1 MRRPPDRVMYGQFE
15 RPTLDL
21 LLRFDRHTEARYESE
36 HGAARAAELRH
47 TIIFGVILY
56 LLHDVSTYL
65 LLPEDYW
72 LIVVMTFFVVVPSSL
87 TIAYL
92 VAKVS
97 SEVREVMVLGAI
109 LGATLLPVFM
119 LYYSDAPHSTHM
131 NVEVIL
137 CIVFANMLMALR
149 FRYAL
154 VYTGAILFL
163 GVLAVAMKSGV
174 DLELKIAICFQF
186 SSVCLLGV
194 YSNYLF
200 ERRRCTDYCVS
211 REATIRA
218 ETAEISEKQFQ
229 EISRTDALTGLPN
242 RRFLDEQFQEWF
254 ADTRPAVVMMIDID
268 HFKLFNDTLG
278 HPAGDEC
285 LRTIAD
291 AFKAAFSGSDVF
303 CARFGGE
310 EFILA
315 LRDAEELQARRLAHG
330 VVRSIEALGI
340 PHPGRIDGVDVVTV
354 SIGVAF
360 KPPAEQVS
368 QEEVLSDADKALY
381 QAKRNGRNCYVTS
394 TEVADPRIMVNL

>member
-1 MRRPPDRVMYGQFE
+1 MHGPIE

-21 LLRFDRHTEARYESE
+21 LLRFDRHTETRYESE
-36 HGAARAAELRH
+36 HGAERAAELRH
-47 TIIFGVILY
+47 TILFGVVLY

-65 LLPEDYW
+65 LLPDEYW
-72 LIVVMTFFVVVPSSL
+72 LIVLVTFLVIVPCSL
-87 TIAYL
+87 TIAYT
-92 VAKVS
+92 VEKVS
-97 SEVREVMVLGAI
+97 AEIREVMVLGAI
-109 LGATLLPVFM
+109 FAATMLPMFM
-119 LYYSDAPHSTHM
+119 LYYSDAPHSSHM

-154 VYTGAILFL
+154 LYTAVVLFL
-163 GVLAVAMKSGV
+163 GVLAVTMKNGV
-174 DLELKIAICFQF
+174 DLELKAAICFQF
-186 SSVCLLGV
+186 ASVCLLSV
-194 YSNYLF
+194 YSNFLF

-218 ETAEISEKQFQ
+218 ETAEMSEKQFQ
-229 EISRTDALTGLPN
+229 EISKTDALTGLPN
-242 RRFLDEQFQEWF
+242 RRFIDERFQEWF

-285 LRTIAD
+285 LKTIAD

-315 LRDAEELQARRLAHG
+315 LRDAEERQARRLAHG
-330 VVRSIEALGI
+330 VVRSIEALNI
-340 PHPGRIDGVDVVTV
+340 PHPGRTDGVDVVTV

-360 KPPAEQVS
+360 KPAAKQVT

-381 QAKRNGRNCYVTS
+381 QAKRDGRNCYVTS
-394 TEVADPRIMVNL
+394 TDTASPRVMAKF